1 MHKFEQLHVAK
12 QPDEISQV
20 KYVTLNVSKKK
31 KVQRCLSSGNSLFHM
46 YSTAACIY
54 CHNWWDIFN
63 FPNGV
68 PFRLYYKPSTILS
81 GSTSKS

>member
-31 KVQRCLSSGNSLFHM
+31 SPEMSFLRE
-46 YSTAACIY
+46 
-54 CHNWWDIFN
+54 
-63 FPNGV
+63 
-68 PFRLYYKPSTILS
+68 
-81 GSTSKS
+81 